1 MKANFVKISV
11 THSAFPNYLNWQC
24 ILESWNVSGKIHRR
38 PSDIGSFRDDD
49 FSLCTAS
56 DHRKFGNVY
65 GWCAC
70 IISLKLASYLSIY
83 LPTHLPSYPAN

>member
-38 PSDIGSFRDDD
+38 LSDIGSLWLERHCV
-49 FSLCTAS
+49 SAS
-56 DHRKFGNVY
+56 ERMTFHCALLQTTGNSEMYMV
-65 GWCAC
+65 GVHV
-70 IISLKLASYLSIY
+70 LS
-83 LPTHLPSYPAN
+83 P